1 MKTKTELFGFR
12 KRPISGMSE
21 FNGNKSQTANP
32 NKHSRPKILKFSAL
46 ENVFCNNHKHLYNA

>member
-32 NKHSRPKILKFSAL
+32 NKHFRPKILKIFRSQKRFL
-46 ENVFCNNHKHLYNA
+46 